1 MEEVREVKALKK
13 LVKIVIPVL
22 FFPND
27 RLSSFL
33 MNSLAIQQS
42 RLLVVEQM
50 TSSFE
55 YKWASI

>member
-33 MNSLAIQQS
+33 MNSLAFRS
-42 RLLVVEQM
+42 PYNSLA
-50 TSSFE
+50 
-55 YKWASI
+55 Y